1 MILVDTSIW
10 IDHLRRGDPA
20 LIELL
25 NNNRVC
31 LHPFVLGELA
41 CGNLNNREEVLSLL
55 RGLPQLATATDDE
68 VLYFIDEHDLMGHGI
83 GYVDAHLLAAAKL
96 TSPAQLW
103 TRDRCLQ
110 QMARDLGIGHAGQ
123 Q

>member
-25 NNNRVC
+25 NNNQAC

-41 CGNLNNREEVLSLL
+41 CGNLNNRKEVLSLL

-68 VLYFIDEHDLMGHGI
+68 VLYFIDEHELMGRGI
-83 GYVDAHLLAAAKL
+83 GYIDAHLLAATQL
-96 TSPAQLW
+96 TLPTRLW

-110 QMARDLGIGHAGQ
+110 QMARDLGIGHARQ